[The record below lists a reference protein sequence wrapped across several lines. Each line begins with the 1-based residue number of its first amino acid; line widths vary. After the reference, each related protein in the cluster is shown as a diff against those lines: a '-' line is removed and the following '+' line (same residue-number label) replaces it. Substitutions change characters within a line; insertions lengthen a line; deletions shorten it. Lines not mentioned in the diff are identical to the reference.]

1 MWFETLNRLFLVNSV
16 VAIFIFNDESP
27 SLVCGTAS
35 DPVGRFLGE
44 LGLIPIVVL
53 LPWVHN
59 HHKQHPTD
67 KNLMWARDFWWNGWV
82 FPIPRLTGLAIVN
95 TNCFTKNSPCVCHGT
110 ILRWRGDG
118 EVECQGYSPDDTR
131 WSFMEM
137 TQHAWVATA
146 PASVSTTESLCILRA
161 VKRSG
166 KFCTVRRQMFKS
178 FLSVCR
184 LFSLAS
190 FSLPAKI
197 KEKKRSTQYRRRL
210 CGFLGPADSSHP
222 PLVGPS
228 SSSGSQ
234 AARHGR
240 IPKPVPVSCV
250 PILFLRGLAIV
261 SDVLEPARL
270 FPI

>member
-1 MWFETLNRLFLVNSV
+1 M
-16 VAIFIFNDESP
+16 
-27 SLVCGTAS
+27 G
-35 DPVGRFLGE
+35 
-44 LGLIPIVVL
+44 
-53 LPWVHN
+53 
-59 HHKQHPTD
+59 
-67 KNLMWARDFWWNGWV
+67 ARDFWWDGWV
-82 FPIPRLTGLAIVN
+82 FPITRLTGPGHCERELFHPEFDHRISEEK
-95 TNCFTKNSPCVCHGT
+95 CPLCVCHGT

-146 PASVSTTESLCILRA
+146 PASVSTTGSQCILRA

-166 KFCTVRRQMFKS
+166 KFCTVRRQMFKG

-190 FSLPAKI
+190 FSPDQRKD
-197 KEKKRSTQYRRRL
+197 EHTQYRRRL
-210 CGFLGPADSSHP
+210 CGFHGPADSSHP
-222 PLVGPS
+222 PLVFAPS

-240 IPKPVPVSCV
+240 IPKPVPRLVCSSPIPAWIRHCV
-250 PILFLRGLAIV
+250 P
-261 SDVLEPARL
+261 DVLGSRSPLYSDIGFDHFENISRSSCASVWQTLRSKVRSTAVQ
-270 FPI
+270 